1 MKSPLLVLHTAIGD
15 RIVARTRF
23 SEVFDDTPENE
34 KFPYVTMGEL
44 IARDWSDKFVPGQ
57 EVYATVHSWSQYYGK
72 KEILEIND
80 EILQALTR
88 PPPIDLGT
96 GFRAVVDGMDDN
108 RIIMDID
115 GFTRHGILTFRYL
128 IEEA

>member
-1 MKSPLLVLHTAIGD
+1 MKSPFLVLHKAIGD

-34 KFPYVTMGEL
+34 RFPYITMGEL
-44 IARDWSDKFVPGQ
+44 IGRDWSDKFTPGQ
-57 EVYATVHSWSQYYGK
+57 EVHSTIHIWSQYEGK
-72 KEILEIND
+72 KEVLEIGD
-80 EILQALTR
+80 EVLQALTR
-88 PPPIDLGT
+88 PPPLDLGT
-96 GFRAVVDGMDDN
+96 GFHAVVDTLDTHQ
-108 RIIMDID
+108 IIMDID